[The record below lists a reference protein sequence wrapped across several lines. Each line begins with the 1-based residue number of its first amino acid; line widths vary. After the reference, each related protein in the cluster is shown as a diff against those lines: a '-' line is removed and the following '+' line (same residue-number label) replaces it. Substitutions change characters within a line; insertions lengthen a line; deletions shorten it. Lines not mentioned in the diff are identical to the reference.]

1 MLRNLVLDVFKCQGP
16 GRQSSGEEEQ
26 GFLGCLGET
35 QAGAGHMVGGG
46 LDPGMDEGTR
56 EWDKKGTRDWAWGMG
71 MRCQSS
77 Q

>member
-1 MLRNLVLDVFKCQGP
+1 MERRNKQFVVRRSL
-16 GRQSSGEEEQ
+16 

-35 QAGAGHMVGGG
+35 QAGAGHVAGGG
-46 LDPGMDEGTR
+46 LDPGVEEGTR